1 MSQTAE
7 TAQMNKGILER
18 IQNVIYKAVD
28 DLSYVEVITATGKT
42 DIQLKT
48 KDTDEDIVAAIK
60 RMKVEKEM
68 GEFDITMMARTRI
81 EIDGD
86 ILMLIPGSKGEPA
99 NIREEITTTHRENV
113 EVAVQNWNNFIN
125 TMLEALRIVTMLA
138 NPGLASSLKD
148 IRSNVISEL
157 S

>member
-1 MSQTAE
+1 MP
-7 TAQMNKGILER
+7 
-18 IQNVIYKAVD
+18 
-28 DLSYVEVITATGKT
+28 
-42 DIQLKT
+42 
-48 KDTDEDIVAAIK
+48 DEHIVAAIK
-60 RMKVEKEM
+60 RIRVEKKI
-68 GEFDITMMARTRI
+68 GEFGITMMARTRI
-81 EIDGD
+81 EIDGG

-113 EVAVQNWNNFIN
+113 EVAVQNWNNFMN

-148 IRSNVISEL
+148 IRSNVISKL